1 MMQSAGSFLRA
12 RMVRLS
18 MWGMLAAGI
27 LLGLSAGLLL
37 LSVER
42 WIGLL
47 WVVVAYAAIAAA
59 VFLAWR
65 ILDSG
70 RWDLDRLKKGMDAE
84 ERVGQLIEYGITARD
99 CAVAH
104 SVTKIA
110 KVGDIDHIVATPAG
124 IWVIETKYRKVP
136 RHVFPEVL
144 GRIAANA
151 DAVRK
156 WAPAGTHVRG
166 CLVLAYERGTGKKT
180 YTRGNE
186 KIAVYTEKTLGDLRR
201 ELRKEARGGK
211 QPDGQIAG
219 DIWNLGRVAG

>member
-1 MMQSAGSFLRA
+1 MMQRAGSFLRA
-12 RMVRLS
+12 KMVQLS
-18 MWGMLAAGI
+18 MWGMLAGGI
-27 LLGLSAGLLL
+27 MFGLSAGLLFYA
-37 LSVER
+37 VEG
-42 WIGLL
+42 WIGPL
-47 WVVVAYAAIAAA
+47 WVIVAYAAAAAA
-59 VFLAWR
+59 VFLGWR

-70 RWDLDRLKKGMDAE
+70 RWDLDWLGKGMDAE
-84 ERVGQLIEYGITARD
+84 ERVGQLIEYGITAKD

-104 SVTKIA
+104 SVTEIA

-124 IWVIETKYRKVP
+124 IWVIETKYRRVP

-144 GRIAANA
+144 GRIAANT

-156 WAPAGTHVRG
+156 WAPAGTRVQG
-166 CLVLAYERGTGKKT
+166 CLVRAYEREEGRKT

-211 QPDGQIAG
+211 QPDG
-219 DIWNLGRVAG
+219 

>member
-1 MMQSAGSFLRA
+1 MMRSAGSFLRA
-12 RMVRLS
+12 KMVRLS
-18 MWGMLAAGI
+18 MWGSLAAGI
-27 LLGLSAGLLL
+27 LLGLSAGPLFYA
-37 LSVER
+37 VEG
-42 WIGLL
+42 WFGPL
-47 WVVVAYAAIAAA
+47 WVLVAYATTAAA

-70 RWDLDRLKKGMDAE
+70 NYDLDRLTKGMGAE
-84 ERVGQLIEYGITARD
+84 ERVGQLIEYGITAKD

-104 SVTKIA
+104 SVTEIA

-136 RHVFPEVL
+136 RRVFSEVL
-144 GRIAANA
+144 GRIAANT

-156 WAPAGTHVRG
+156 RAPAGTHVWG
-166 CLVLAYERGTGKKT
+166 CLVLAYEREEGRKT

-201 ELRKEARGGK
+201 ELRKEARGGRL
-211 QPDGQIAG
+211 PDGEVAT
-219 DIWNLGRVAG
+219 DVWNLGHITG

>member
-12 RMVRLS
+12 KMVRLS
-18 MWGMLAAGI
+18 MWGMLAGGI
-27 LLGLSAGLLL
+27 MFGLSAGMLFYA
-37 LSVER
+37 VEG
-42 WIGLL
+42 WIGPL
-47 WVVVAYAAIAAA
+47 WVIVAYTATAAA
-59 VFLAWR
+59 VFFAWR

-70 RWDLDRLKKGMDAE
+70 RWDLDKLKKGMGAE
-84 ERVGQLIEYGITARD
+84 ERVGQLIEYGITAKD

-110 KVGDIDHIVATPAG
+110 KVGDIDHIVATPEG

-136 RHVFPEVL
+136 RRVFPEVL
-144 GRIAANA
+144 GRIAANT

-156 WAPAGTHVRG
+156 WAPAGTRVRG
-166 CLVLAYERGTGKKT
+166 CLVLAYERGTGKRT

-201 ELRKEARGGK
+201 ELREEARGGK
-211 QPDGQIAG
+211 QPDGQVVT
-219 DIWNLGRVAG
+219 DIWNLGHIAG

>member
-12 RMVRLS
+12 KMVRLS
-18 MWGMLAAGI
+18 MWGMLAAGM
-27 LLGLSAGLLL
+27 LLGLSTGLLL
-37 LSVER
+37 LSVAR

-104 SVTKIA
+104 SVTEIA
-110 KVGDIDHIVATPAG
+110 EVGDIDHIVATPAG

-136 RHVFPEVL
+136 RRVFPDVL
-144 GRIAANA
+144 GRIAANTG
-151 DAVRK
+151 AVRK
-156 WAPAGTHVRG
+156 WAPAGTHVQG
-166 CLVLAYERGTGKKT
+166 CLVLAYERGTGKRT

-186 KIAVYTEKTLGDLRR
+186 
-201 ELRKEARGGK
+201 
-211 QPDGQIAG
+211 
-219 DIWNLGRVAG
+219 